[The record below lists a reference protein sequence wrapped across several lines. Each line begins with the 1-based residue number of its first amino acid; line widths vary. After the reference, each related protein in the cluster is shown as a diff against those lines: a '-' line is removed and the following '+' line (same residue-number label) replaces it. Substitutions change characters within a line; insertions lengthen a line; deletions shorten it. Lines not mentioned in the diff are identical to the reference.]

1 MIKLF
6 KIFEELQSTILYH
19 GTNEDITENDI
30 QPDKRLKGIYTTT
43 ARSAAKDYGDN
54 ILCFKLKNNAKILD
68 LSDGYDLY
76 NWMVKQSIIEDEE
89 LEDSDLENYILSG
102 RLFQYDWQSKTH
114 KCDFV
119 VSHAKNEGY
128 DVVKVPD
135 DLRGK
140 VDNIAWIIINK
151 NVLIPN
157 STIQENFSPFTIKK
171 WYHFS
176 DVDYVKLKPQP
187 SHSDPAGIYMFPDYA
202 LDELKAYW
210 KKKKYRFTINLKPN
224 LNILDLDELTKKQEL
239 EIIRKLNTQNDEQ
252 LKKFMKYFNTEEETY
267 YNFWQYIRA
276 IYDRTV
282 YGREN
287 SNVSRS
293 EFMKLGYD
301 GIFSKKI
308 IHSYEPQIIIFDEKN
323 INIIKVEE
331 RDDIYSPNLYIRKIK
346 EFIYR
351 TLKED
356 ELKWNEYTDE
366 YRNNPSYSITVK
378 KGDKSFGIKIHY
390 TGNDDGTIHVNI
402 SPYKSRGYSMG
413 GLINI
418 YEPDWEDFGKQV
430 TVDLLKTIEDLETD

>member
-140 VDNIAWIIINK
+140 GDNIAWIIINK

-224 LNILDLDELTKKQEL
+224 LNILDLDELTKKQER
-239 EIIRKLNTQNDEQ
+239 EAKKNRETKRK
-252 LKKFMKYFNTEEETY
+252 
-267 YNFWQYIRA
+267 R
-276 IYDRTV
+276 
-282 YGREN
+282 
-287 SNVSRS
+287 
-293 EFMKLGYD
+293 
-301 GIFSKKI
+301 SKK
-308 IHSYEPQIIIFDEKN
+308 
-323 INIIKVEE
+323 
-331 RDDIYSPNLYIRKIK
+331 
-346 EFIYR
+346 
-351 TLKED
+351 T
-356 ELKWNEYTDE
+356 
-366 YRNNPSYSITVK
+366 K
-378 KGDKSFGIKIHY
+378 K
-390 TGNDDGTIHVNI
+390 T
-402 SPYKSRGYSMG
+402 
-413 GLINI
+413 
-418 YEPDWEDFGKQV
+418 
-430 TVDLLKTIEDLETD
+430 